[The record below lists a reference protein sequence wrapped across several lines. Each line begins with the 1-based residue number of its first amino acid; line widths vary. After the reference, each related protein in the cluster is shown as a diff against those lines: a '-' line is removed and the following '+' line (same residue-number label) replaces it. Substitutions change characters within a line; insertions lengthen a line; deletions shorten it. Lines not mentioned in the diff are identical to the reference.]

1 LLDYLRRFEMPR
13 AFVLVN
19 VESGSEDEVLQ
30 ELKKVEGVEESYFSY
45 GVYDIITKIKAETM
59 DKLKEL
65 VTRRIRTLSKVR
77 STLTLIMME
86 E

>member
-1 LLDYLRRFEMPR
+1 MPR

-19 VESGSEDEVLQ
+19 VEPGAEEQ
-30 ELKKVEGVEESYFSY
+30 ALKQLKSIEGVEESYVTY
-45 GVYDIITKIKAETM
+45 GVYDLMVRVKADAM
-59 DKLKEL
+59 DELKDI
-65 VTRRIRTLSKVR
+65 VTHKIRTSKQIR

>member
-1 LLDYLRRFEMPR
+1 MPR

-19 VESGSEDEVLQ
+19 VESGAEEQVLKQ
-30 ELKKVEGVEESYFSY
+30 LKSVEGVAEAYVTY
-45 GVYDIITKIKAETM
+45 GVYDLMVRVKADTM
-59 DKLKEL
+59 EELKDI
-65 VTRRIRTLSKVR
+65 VTHKIRTSKQVH